1 MFPFI
6 YDLGYNFIDII
17 EIEESEKLSKRSNQ
31 ASNKQYPNETIEEK
45 ELRLRRRGIKYTLA

>member
-1 MFPFI
+1 MFPSV

-17 EIEESEKLSKRSNQ
+17 EMEESEKLSKRSNQ

-45 ELRLRRRGIKYTLA
+45 ELRLRRRGIKYTLV